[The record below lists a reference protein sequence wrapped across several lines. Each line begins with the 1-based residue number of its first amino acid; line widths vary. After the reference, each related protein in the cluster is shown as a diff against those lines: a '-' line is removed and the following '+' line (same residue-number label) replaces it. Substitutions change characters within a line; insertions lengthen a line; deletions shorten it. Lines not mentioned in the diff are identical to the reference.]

1 MLQHELPVQ
10 TVPKRL
16 IRALT
21 VSQMENEGRAAA
33 CLCSTGLWHSVLKSV
48 LLETYGG
55 NQREKWGENK
65 NTKMM

>member
-1 MLQHELPVQ
+1 MQ

-33 CLCSTGLWHSVLKSV
+33 SLCSTGPWHSVLKSV
-48 LLETYGG
+48 LLRPMGEI
-55 NQREKWGENK
+55 RERNGERVRIQK
-65 NTKMM
+65 